1 MKKGTILYI
10 AVAAALYY
18 YWIKRKK
25 VNGATSQNS
34 IEAASTARQ
43 MVANIVD
50 QTTFVPD
57 DTTFAKQYANDQ
69 KFCR

>member
-25 VNGATSQNS
+25 VNGPTAQNS

>member
-25 VNGATSQNS
+25 ATGPAAPSA
-34 IEAASTARQ
+34 EAAASTARQ

-50 QTTFVPD
+50 QTTFIPD

>member
-25 VNGATSQNS
+25 VNGPAAQNS